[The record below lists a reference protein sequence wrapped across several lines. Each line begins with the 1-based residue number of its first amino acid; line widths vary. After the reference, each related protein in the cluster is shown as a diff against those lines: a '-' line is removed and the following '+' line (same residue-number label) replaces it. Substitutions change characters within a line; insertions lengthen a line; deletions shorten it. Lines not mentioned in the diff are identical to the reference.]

1 MVQRHHPRGVSTS
14 HLLFVTSA
22 FCMTCNSHLDN
33 NLGLHRI
40 SYSSFSNQTS
50 CYVTPTRALVIL
62 QHLAQLAL
70 TNICL
75 MPSLLISLAHIWV
88 SSAASGK
95 KAGICMYKTKI
106 CYLSQKRWP
115 SFSANQWL
123 TLYKKFSMYSKFNIY
138 NLHSIPRQS
147 SPDYYLLESRTES
160 WLRFY
165 SYPLCILCFT
175 LLVKLVIQYQEAE
188 TPLSILAI
196 YFLNALI

>member
-88 SSAASGK
+88 SSAASGRRQEYVCTK
-95 KAGICMYKTKI
+95 QRSVICPRRDDHP
-106 CYLSQKRWP
+106 SQPTNDLLCIR
-115 SFSANQWL
+115 
-123 TLYKKFSMYSKFNIY
+123 
-138 NLHSIPRQS
+138 NLVCTQNSTYIISIP
-147 SPDYYLLESRTES
+147 SPGS
-160 WLRFY
+160 
-165 SYPLCILCFT
+165 
-175 LLVKLVIQYQEAE
+175 Q
-188 TPLSILAI
+188 
-196 YFLNALI
+196 ALTITF